1 MELPLVDAVLAA
13 RGGESGTQ
21 CFVCFE
27 DYEKEDGLRVLP
39 CGHRFH
45 VECVDRW
52 LRSKAADCPLCN
64 HDARDPTK

>member
-1 MELPLVDAVLAA
+1 MVDYSKWDELAA
-13 RGGESGTQ
+13 SIG
-21 CFVCFE
+21 E